1 MVGAP
6 PNPNPCYDEE
16 RCKQILKDEDPDYP
30 PFRSFE
36 TKQKWKDLIPSKK
49 MVAKIVHGYNWMNHE
64 SVSDPKERVED
75 FEFDLTN
82 ETRRVS
88 CDALG
93 TYFGVCHNSLQTCIN
108 KSYHEG
114 GYMVVCAN
122 GELVNTDGNNDGIAC
137 NCEITESNAKGCCY
151 TRSACFKSTI
161 WSRDHC
167 NKPTKKDEEEND
179 D

>member
-1 MVGAP
+1 
-6 PNPNPCYDEE
+6 
-16 RCKQILKDEDPDYP
+16 
-30 PFRSFE
+30 
-36 TKQKWKDLIPSKK
+36 
-49 MVAKIVHGYNWMNHE
+49 
-64 SVSDPKERVED
+64 
-75 FEFDLTN
+75 
-82 ETRRVS
+82 
-88 CDALG
+88 
-93 TYFGVCHNSLQTCIN
+93 
-108 KSYHEG
+108 
-114 GYMVVCAN
+114 MVVRAN